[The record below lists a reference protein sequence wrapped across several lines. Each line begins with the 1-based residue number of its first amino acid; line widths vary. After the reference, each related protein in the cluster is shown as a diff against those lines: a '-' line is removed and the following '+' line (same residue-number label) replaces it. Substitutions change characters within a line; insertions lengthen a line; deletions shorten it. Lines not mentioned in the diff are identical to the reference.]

1 MQFKRLVSMVLL
13 TGFLAAPA
21 IALSGCNTI
30 EGAGRDVERAGEWT
44 QDKSE
49 ELSE

>member
-1 MQFKRLVSMVLL
+1 MQLKRPISILLL
-13 TGFLAAPA
+13 TGFLAAPV

-44 QDKSE
+44 QDKSRDV
-49 ELSE
+49 SD